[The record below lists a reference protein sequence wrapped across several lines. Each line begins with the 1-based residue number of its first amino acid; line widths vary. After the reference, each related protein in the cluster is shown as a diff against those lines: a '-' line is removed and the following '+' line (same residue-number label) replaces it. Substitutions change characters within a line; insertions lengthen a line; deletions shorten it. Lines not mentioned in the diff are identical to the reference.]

1 LSAVLFWA
9 DFLRPKNILFTES
22 SLQLGQLMRQ
32 QVDVGID
39 DKKWLEKDPEFD
51 KDEDS
56 DSIDLFSTEA
66 TGDPEE

>member
-1 LSAVLFWA
+1 
-9 DFLRPKNILFTES
+9 
-22 SLQLGQLMRQ
+22 MRQ

-39 DKKWLEKDPEFD
+39 DKTWLERDPEFD

-56 DSIDLFSTEA
+56 DSFDLFSTEA